1 MKERFCRS
9 DELKYLLLGERG
21 CQVPSDF
28 IVFRIFSFHFL
39 LLTSICILISF
50 SRWEA
55 PRSPAASFS
64 LLYHRYLSP
73 PLSLST
79 DGANIHEKEAKAYFS
94 PSGNLNNFET
104 RNSNICLRIALRYIL
119 LFIQKIWSSFCQG
132 QIKDQIWIVIQHVF
146 FLLKEKQ
153 QWEFPDKQSSFKI
166 FPAFSENISS

>member
-28 IVFRIFSFHFL
+28 IVFRIFNFHFL
-39 LLTSICILISF
+39 YLYSYFFFEMRGTQVPCGIFFPFVS
-50 SRWEA
+50 
-55 PRSPAASFS
+55 S
-64 LLYHRYLSP
+64 LSLPPSLSP
-73 PLSLST
+73 SLQT
-79 DGANIHEKEAKAYFS
+79 EQIFTKRRQKRIFRHLKIWIILKQ
-94 PSGNLNNFET
+94 ET
-104 RNSNICLRIALRYIL
+104 QIFAPHYIL
-119 LFIQKIWSSFCQG
+119 LFIHKRLSFNSPFCQG

>member
-73 PLSLST
+73 PLS
-79 DGANIHEKEAKAYFS
+79 
-94 PSGNLNNFET
+94 PSLQTEQIFTKRRQKRIFRHLKIWIILKQET
-104 RNSNICLRIALRYIL
+104 QIFAPHYIL
-119 LFIQKIWSSFCQG
+119 LFIHKRLSFHSPFCQG